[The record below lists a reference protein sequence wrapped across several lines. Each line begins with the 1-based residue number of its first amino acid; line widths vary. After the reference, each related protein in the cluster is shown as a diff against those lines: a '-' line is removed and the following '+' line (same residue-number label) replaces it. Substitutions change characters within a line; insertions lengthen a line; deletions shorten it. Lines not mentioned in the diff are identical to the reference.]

1 MLKILS
7 CAGFGNTGSSIVTD
21 FFSEFSCIKVVG
33 GSSFEFGLL
42 HEPDGIR
49 DLENALVEGNRLKT
63 DLAIKRFIK
72 LVKNLN
78 ENNPSGPNYRDY
90 FNNHFLEYTQ
100 DYLRDL
106 NVIRWSNGWW
116 HRIYDE
122 VDRKGIKEKIRFKV
136 DSFNFSKKVNS
147 KNYSLYETN
156 SWKPSYVEYDTQYF
170 CKVEKADFK
179 NKTKKYLQRLFLEL
193 ANGDEYLLFDQLFP
207 SNVDEEYLGYFDF
220 AKVILVDRDPA
231 DLYFMNK
238 VFWGSGYIPSEDV
251 NTFIQWYKETRSNV
265 YRSDNILKINFEDMI
280 FKTDETQRL
289 LCDFIGIDIA
299 QHDMPNTYLFLDKS
313 ITNTQV
319 DKRNCL
325 TSKVNAEKIDSD
337 LQLIRQELKKYLY
350 LFPNLIISDNEKKYQ
365 EMIIE
370 NVYSEVK
377 QKKWSDVFVCIYVI
391 FRSLLIKIIRR

>member
-72 LVKNLN
+72 LVNVLN
-78 ENNPSGPNYRDY
+78 ENNPSGPNYKDY
-90 FNNHFLEYTQ
+90 FSNHFLEYTQ
-100 DYLRDL
+100 DYLKDL
-106 NVIRWSNGWW
+106 NVVCWSNGWW

-122 VDRKGIKEKIRFKV
+122 ADRKGIREKINFQIERI
-136 DSFNFSKKVNS
+136 NFSKKINS

-156 SWKPSYVEYDTQYF
+156 SWNPSYVEYVTQYF
-170 CKVEKADFK
+170 CKVEKTDFK
-179 NKTKKYLQRLFLEL
+179 NVTKKYLQRLFLEL
-193 ANGDEYLLFDQLFP
+193 AKDNEYLLFDQLFP
-207 SNVDEEYLGYFDF
+207 SNVDNEYLEYFDF
-220 AKVILVDRDPA
+220 AKVVLVDRDPV

-251 NTFIQWYKETRSNV
+251 KTFIHWYKATR
-265 YRSDNILKINFEDMI
+265 DNIHSSANVLKINFEDMI
-280 FKTDETQRL
+280 FNTEKTQKL
-289 LCDFIGIDIA
+289 LCDFIGIDIV

-313 ITNTQV
+313 ITNTQI
-319 DKRNCL
+319 DKRVYL
-325 TSKVNAEKIDSD
+325 TSKDYAEKIDSD
-337 LQLIRQELKKYLY
+337 LQLIRHELNKYIY
-350 LFPNLIISDNEKKYQ
+350 SFPDLVIKDDEIKYQ
-365 EMIIE
+365 KMIIE
-370 NVYSEVK
+370 RVYSEVK
-377 QKKWSDVFVCIYVI
+377 NKKWTDFFISIYVI
-391 FRSLLIKIIRR
+391 VKYTFRKIFKK